1 MSESFER
8 TRQAAEELCI
18 EVRKHGI
25 DPKQLM
31 SGERACKLGS
41 VDPNSFTTHDSFAT
55 YKSMRAT
62 LDSVPTPS
70 QLVYLGV
77 R

>member
-18 EVRKHGI
+18 EARKHGI

-31 SGERACKLGS
+31 SGERACKLG
-41 VDPNSFTTHDSFAT
+41 F
-55 YKSMRAT
+55 
-62 LDSVPTPS
+62 
-70 QLVYLGV
+70 G
-77 R
+77 